1 MPPLL
6 RTALLASIALL
17 AACGGDKAA
26 PSADGAATGPAADGG
41 GTLHVFN
48 WSDYI
53 AEDTVAQF
61 QTATGMTVN
70 YDVYSGNEILVKRLA
85 AAPTAYD
92 VVFPSARPTAQDL
105 VNRGQL
111 LTLDKSKL
119 PNLRNLDPGI
129 MADLANIDPGNR
141 HLIPYLWGTT
151 GIGVNVAKVREALG
165 QDATLDSWDLVFD
178 PATTAKL
185 SSCGIGVLD
194 DNVEVTSALMI
205 WLGRNADD
213 HGDEAMAAARDALM
227 AIRPN
232 VRKIT
237 GSAELNDDLASG
249 DLCVVLNFSGD
260 VIQARDTAKES
271 NGPEIRYLLPR
282 EGAVR
287 WVDVV
292 AIPKGA
298 RNPDGAHRFLNF
310 LMEPKTIAGI
320 TNYVAYANANTAA
333 TALIDPEIAGDQ
345 AIYPP
350 KDVSTRLRGVNLSSA
365 EGDARQKQVWNAF
378 VFGDSR

>member
-1 MPPLL
+1 MPPVL

-17 AACGGDKAA
+17 AACGGDKA
-26 PSADGAATGPAADGG
+26 TPAADTSAAAAETAPG
-41 GTLHVFN
+41 GTLHVYN

-61 QTATGMTVN
+61 QAASGLTVN

-85 AAPTAYD
+85 EAPTAYD
-92 VVFPSARPTAQDL
+92 VVFPSSRPTAQDL

-111 LTLDKSKL
+111 LPLDKAKL
-119 PNLRNLDPGI
+119 PNLRNLDPAI
-129 MADLANIDPGNR
+129 MAELANVDPGNR
-141 HLIPYLWGTT
+141 HLVPYLWGTT

-165 QDATLDSWDLVFD
+165 QDATMDSWNLVFD
-178 PATTAKL
+178 PATAAKL

-213 HGDEAMAAARDALM
+213 HSDEAMAAARDALM
-227 AIRPN
+227 AVRPH

-260 VIQARDTAKES
+260 VIQARDTAKEQE
-271 NGPEIRYLLPR
+271 GPEIRYLLPR

-287 WVDVV
+287 WIDVV

-298 RNPDGAHRFLNF
+298 RNADGAHRFVNY

-350 KDVSTRLRGVNLSSA
+350 KEVAARLRGVTLSSD
-365 EGDARQKQVWNAF
+365 EGDARQQQVWTAF
-378 VFGDSR
+378 VFGTSR